1 MRRLDGILYEAAKNF
16 LHSFQNCKIKIKKS
30 KPKAADVLS

>member
-16 LHSFQNCKIKIKKS
+16 ILISKLQDQIKKS
-30 KPKAADVLS
+30 KPTAADILS